1 MEIKENV
8 LVCQS
13 LMVTILDWFMGK
25 LLCTTGNPCKIIV
38 ECQCHCLVK
47 RAINCVFFFNVRQII
62 VIE

>member
-47 RAINCVFFFNVRQII
+47 RAINCVIF
-62 VIE
+62 